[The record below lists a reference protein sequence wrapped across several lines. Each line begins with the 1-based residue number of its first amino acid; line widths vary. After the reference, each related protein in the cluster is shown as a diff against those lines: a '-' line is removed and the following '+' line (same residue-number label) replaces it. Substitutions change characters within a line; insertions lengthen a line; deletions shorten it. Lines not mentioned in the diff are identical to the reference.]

1 MARYKDYIQDDDKPF
16 GTGTFLLDDGSEYY
30 LDDPERARLVLEEL
44 YGAQDPGARIMS
56 ESTNI
61 AERGSVD
68 RQGEELGK
76 RQQLENAVAKLAG
89 VPEPNQ
95 PFRGIDTGPDPMR
108 RAVAGPG
115 APGGIGDDRAREL
128 GAELDSASGAPPDPA
143 TVAQASAGAQPPP
156 TEQELERMQ
165 EGERYRRAAVDV
177 ARSVQSGPA
186 AGTRI
191 DQSYSRKG
199 GMPEGEYARQFE
211 ARAGA
216 FDATNEAIGRHYR
229 ENAAARDLQAQQLEA
244 QALAQRQANDKAA
257 LELQRKE
264 QKYLDD
270 RAWLEKEVDDFYDKK
285 PDGGRWFKDGG
296 VLRGLGVAIAQ
307 FMGAYAG
314 IISGSPNFANAIIDK
329 KIERDIDDQIQA
341 FRQGKMKRDGQLA
354 RMAERGMSVEQMKSG
369 LRLQQEKVVQKELQ
383 AAALREGTR
392 EAKQAAE
399 AMLLGRQEKFVAEEN
414 RFRTEALGEETVSG
428 TIARGGGGAL
438 SPLEFDKRVA
448 ELLTVRNEIRRQA
461 AGGAPAE
468 RAEEMAYRREK
479 DAQERQA
486 ATSKTTED
494 QAKAEAAWATI
505 EAYGDAAGVKKD
517 PRTGARVADQ
527 SLLSRDTLIA
537 PGQREALAD
546 FTGQGKPI
554 EAARRAA
561 IEGIGRLQSGGV
573 ISDVEAE
580 NFTRLLGD
588 ASATRAQIA
597 TNLNALRVLVQS
609 RRSAAKQQE
618 SPAAPY
624 PRL

>member
-1 MARYKDYIQDDDKPF
+1 MARYKPF

-30 LDDPERARLVLEEL
+30 LDDPERARTVLEEL
-44 YGAQDPGARIMS
+44 YGAQDPARSIMA

-68 RQGEELGK
+68 RQGGELDK

-115 APGGIGDDRAREL
+115 GSGGLDDDRAREL

-143 TVAQASAGAQPPP
+143 TVAQPSAGAQPPP
-156 TEQELERMQ
+156 TEEELRSMQ
-165 EGERYRRAAVDV
+165 AGERYQRAAIDV
-177 ARSVQSGPA
+177 ARSARGGPA

-199 GMPEGEYARQFE
+199 GMPADEYARQSE
-211 ARAGA
+211 ARYGA
-216 FDATNEAIGRHYR
+216 FNATNEAIGRHYR
-229 ENAAARDLQAQQLEA
+229 ENAAAADLQAQRIEA
-244 QALAQRQANDKAA
+244 QALEQRQANEKAA

-270 RAWLEKEVDDFYDKK
+270 RAWLEKDVDEFYDKSK
-285 PDGGRWFKDGG
+285 PDGSRWFKDGG
-296 VLRGLGVAIAQ
+296 VFRQLGTAIAQ
-307 FMGAYAG
+307 FMGAYASV
-314 IISGSPNFANAIIDK
+314 ISGSPNFANAIIDK

-414 RFRTEALGEETVSG
+414 KFRTEALGEETVSG

-448 ELLTVRNEIRRQA
+448 ELLTVRNEIQRQA
-461 AGGAPAE
+461 QGGAPAE
-468 RAEEMAYRREK
+468 RAEDRAYQREK
-479 DAQERQA
+479 DAQERQ
-486 ATSKTTED
+486 TKEGQLD
-494 QAKAEAAWATI
+494 EPQRRAEAAHQAITELGTKAGLVRDKSGRWVVGSGALPPALLQKAGEFATGGMYQGDI
-505 EAYGDAAGVKKD
+505 GAAFDAAV
-517 PRTGARVADQ
+517 
-527 SLLSRDTLIA
+527 
-537 PGQREALAD
+537 EA
-546 FTGQGKPI
+546 F
-554 EAARRAA
+554 
-561 IEGIGRLQSGGV
+561 GRQQSGGV
-573 ISDVEAE
+573 IGTEERPAFEVQ
-580 NFTRLLGD
+580 LGKETSSRQQLAD
-588 ASATRAQIA
+588 R
-597 TNLNALRVLVQS
+597 LNAAESNITAKRKRDLDDIRAGRTNAPPATWS
-609 RRSAAKQQE
+609 R
-618 SPAAPY
+618 
-624 PRL
+624 